1 MEEKL
6 KKQSINRL
14 DIPDRAIKTLEN
26 NGITM
31 LGNLIDNSKSDLK
44 KMGLEQF
51 EINKINIELQLIGSN
66 LKGSLWGKKINRNS
80 KLSLRLELRLVGQM
94 VKIDKSTIWW

>member
-14 DIPDRAIKTLEN
+14 DISDRAIKTLEN
-26 NGITM
+26 NGITK

-44 KMGLEQF
+44 KLGLEQF

-66 LKGSLWGKKINRNS
+66 LKGSLWGKR
-80 KLSLRLELRLVGQM
+80 
-94 VKIDKSTIWW
+94 

>member
-14 DIPDRAIKTLEN
+14 DIPGRAIKILEN

-44 KMGLEQF
+44 KWGLEQF

-66 LKGSLWGKKINRNS
+66 LKGSL
-80 KLSLRLELRLVGQM
+80 
-94 VKIDKSTIWW
+94 

>member
-14 DIPDRAIKTLEN
+14 DIPDRAIKILEN

-44 KMGLEQF
+44 KWGLEQF
-51 EINKINIELQLIGSN
+51 EINKINIELQLITAKLQSVAILSVCHRSH
-66 LKGSLWGKKINRNS
+66 LKGSL
-80 KLSLRLELRLVGQM
+80 
-94 VKIDKSTIWW
+94 

>member
-14 DIPDRAIKTLEN
+14 DIPDRAIKILEN

-66 LKGSLWGKKINRNS
+66 LKGSLWGKRININS
-80 KLSLRLELRLVGQM
+80 NLSFSKMFV
-94 VKIDKSTIWW
+94 T

>member
-44 KMGLEQF
+44 K
-51 EINKINIELQLIGSN
+51 
-66 LKGSLWGKKINRNS
+66 W
-80 KLSLRLELRLVGQM
+80 
-94 VKIDKSTIWW
+94 D

>member
-51 EINKINIELQLIGSN
+51 EINKII
-66 LKGSLWGKKINRNS
+66 
-80 KLSLRLELRLVGQM
+80 
-94 VKIDKSTIWW
+94 

>member
-14 DIPDRAIKTLEN
+14 DISDRAIKTLEN

-66 LKGSLWGKKINRNS
+66 LKGSL
-80 KLSLRLELRLVGQM
+80 
-94 VKIDKSTIWW
+94 

>member
-44 KMGLEQF
+44 KWGLEQF
-51 EINKINIELQLIGSN
+51 EINNINIELQLIGSN

-80 KLSLRLELRLVGQM
+80 NLLLSLEERIYVWKRKNVSR
-94 VKIDKSTIWW
+94 KTI

>member
-14 DIPDRAIKTLEN
+14 DSPDRAIKILEN

-44 KMGLEQF
+44 KWGLEQF

-66 LKGSLWGKKINRNS
+66 LKGSL
-80 KLSLRLELRLVGQM
+80 
-94 VKIDKSTIWW
+94 

>member
-1 MEEKL
+1 MEEIL

-14 DIPDRAIKTLEN
+14 DIPDRAIKILEN

-44 KMGLEQF
+44 KWGLEQF

-66 LKGSLWGKKINRNS
+66 LKGSL
-80 KLSLRLELRLVGQM
+80 
-94 VKIDKSTIWW
+94 

>member
-6 KKQSINRL
+6 KKLSINRL
-14 DIPDRAIKTLEN
+14 DIPDRAIKILEN

-44 KMGLEQF
+44 KWGLEQF

-66 LKGSLWGKKINRNS
+66 LKGSL
-80 KLSLRLELRLVGQM
+80 
-94 VKIDKSTIWW
+94 

>member
-14 DIPDRAIKTLEN
+14 DIPDRAIKILEN

-66 LKGSLWGKKINRNS
+66 LKGSLWVEKINRNS
-80 KLSLRLELRLVGQM
+80 NLSL
-94 VKIDKSTIWW
+94 KIDYESL

>member
-14 DIPDRAIKTLEN
+14 DISDRAIKTLEN
-26 NGITM
+26 NGITK

-44 KMGLEQF
+44 KLGLEQF

-66 LKGSLWGKKINRNS
+66 LKGSL
-80 KLSLRLELRLVGQM
+80 
-94 VKIDKSTIWW
+94 

>member
-14 DIPDRAIKTLEN
+14 DIPDRAIKILEN

-44 KMGLEQF
+44 KWGLEQF
-51 EINKINIELQLIGSN
+51 EINIELQLIGSN
-66 LKGSLWGKKINRNS
+66 LKGSL
-80 KLSLRLELRLVGQM
+80 
-94 VKIDKSTIWW
+94 

>member
-14 DIPDRAIKTLEN
+14 DIPDRAIKILEN

-44 KMGLEQF
+44 KWGLEQF

-80 KLSLRLELRLVGQM
+80 NLLLSLEERIYVWKRKNVSR
-94 VKIDKSTIWW
+94 KTI

>member
-14 DIPDRAIKTLEN
+14 DIPDRAIKILEN

-44 KMGLEQF
+44 KWGLEQF

-66 LKGSLWGKKINRNS
+66 LKGSLWVEKINRNS
-80 KLSLRLELRLVGQM
+80 NLSL
-94 VKIDKSTIWW
+94 KIDYESL

>member
-1 MEEKL
+1 MEEKF

-14 DIPDRAIKTLEN
+14 DIPDRAIKILEN

-44 KMGLEQF
+44 KWGLEQF

-66 LKGSLWGKKINRNS
+66 LKGSLWWKKINRNS
-80 KLSLRLELRLVGQM
+80 KL
-94 VKIDKSTIWW
+94 

>member
-14 DIPDRAIKTLEN
+14 DIPDRAITEAIKILEN

-44 KMGLEQF
+44 KWGLEQF

-66 LKGSLWGKKINRNS
+66 LKGSL
-80 KLSLRLELRLVGQM
+80 
-94 VKIDKSTIWW
+94 

>member
-44 KMGLEQF
+44 KWGLEQF

-80 KLSLRLELRLVGQM
+80 KLSFRLVWNITNLYFIYLFR
-94 VKIDKSTIWW
+94 KKSK

>member
-1 MEEKL
+1 MEETL

-14 DIPDRAIKTLEN
+14 DIPDRAIKILEN

-44 KMGLEQF
+44 KWGLEQF

-66 LKGSLWGKKINRNS
+66 LKGSL
-80 KLSLRLELRLVGQM
+80 
-94 VKIDKSTIWW
+94 

>member
-14 DIPDRAIKTLEN
+14 DIPDRAIKILEN

-44 KMGLEQF
+44 KWGLEQF
-51 EINKINIELQLIGSN
+51 EINNINIELQLIGSN

-80 KLSLRLELRLVGQM
+80 NLLLSLEERIYVWKRKNVSR
-94 VKIDKSTIWW
+94 KTI

>member
-14 DIPDRAIKTLEN
+14 DIPDRAIKILEN

-44 KMGLEQF
+44 KWGLEQF
-51 EINKINIELQLIGSN
+51 EINIELQLIGSN
-66 LKGSLWGKKINRNS
+66 LKGSLWGKR
-80 KLSLRLELRLVGQM
+80 
-94 VKIDKSTIWW
+94 